1 MAAVAAAVLVQPATV
16 GRFIRFGAGD
26 TLIAE
31 AIVAD
36 HTAGGD
42 A

>member
-1 MAAVAAAVLVQPATV
+1 VAAAVLVQPATI

-31 AIVAD
+31 AIAD
-36 HTAGGD
+36 DSARNRGEN